1 MTLISLQTRGAPAD
15 KSDKLTFEEFLS
27 CLLRIA
33 QKCYPSMG
41 SQEDQMQQL
50 LMDNILPLAQRRE
63 PTSIANI
70 MRDPV
75 IESLLKYYDS
85 SLSSMF
91 KHFAAASDQ
100 LIKDRNMVRAT
111 RHAVRTFDDQVQ
123 QIQQANARC
132 QQQSAVSKQMSYA
145 DFLRFT
151 SDLGLIARFVEYSAC
166 AHR

>member
-1 MTLISLQTRGAPAD
+1 
-15 KSDKLTFEEFLS
+15 
-27 CLLRIA
+27 
-33 QKCYPSMG
+33 MG

-70 MRDPV
+70 MRDPI

-151 SDLGLIARFVEYSAC
+151 SDLGLIAR
-166 AHR
+166 

>member
-1 MTLISLQTRGAPAD
+1 
-15 KSDKLTFEEFLS
+15 
-27 CLLRIA
+27 
-33 QKCYPSMG
+33 MG

-151 SDLGLIARFVEYSAC
+151 SDLGLIARYIECSAC
-166 AHR
+166 TRSTQSI